1 MLSRRE
7 GELKP
12 KSARVSNTTDVRAA
26 DIAQSSLEGE
36 LGTTPQPSLSLNPIQ
51 LFPHQCDRCG
61 YEPSRAGYEA
71 HSIARMPNSLEIP
84 RVISPALRTRRIAML
99 VLASVVCLTLL
110 FSAQDAMRRGLSG
123 APVNWSRVIAINALD
138 WVTWALLLPFI
149 VAVGR
154 RIRLDGSGN
163 RAVRIGGWILLAL
176 VFCVVQASITGL
188 VIRMT
193 SPQFFGMAP
202 PAGINTPPRPLGNFL
217 INWTLATSS
226 LNLLIFGMTAGVF
239 HALLYYRDV
248 RARQL
253 RESEL
258 QSRLGRAELNV
269 LRMQLQPHFLF
280 NALHTV
286 SSLMVS
292 DVPTAQRVVAALG
305 DLLRSSLDHTAGQ
318 EICLRDELAF
328 VQRYIEIQQA
338 RFRHRLLVD
347 VDVPDSLGDALVPSL
362 VVQPL
367 IENAIRHGIEPSA
380 EGGRIWIRA
389 TRRGDDV
396 VLTVEN
402 DGAPNDPA
410 SNGHGYRHRVGV
422 GLANLEARLAQLY
435 GSAHAYRADW
445 NGNGRFTV
453 TLAIPYHSDP
463 SLFPARELAVEVQ

>member
-1 MLSRRE
+1 MR
-7 GELKP
+7 
-12 KSARVSNTTDVRAA
+12 
-26 DIAQSSLEGE
+26 
-36 LGTTPQPSLSLNPIQ
+36 
-51 LFPHQCDRCG
+51 
-61 YEPSRAGYEA
+61 
-71 HSIARMPNSLEIP
+71 NSLKIAHVTAP
-84 RVISPALRTRRIAML
+84 VLSTRRIAML
-99 VLASVVCLTLL
+99 VLASVVGLTLL
-110 FSAQDAMRRGLSG
+110 FSAQDAMRRGLNG

-154 RIRLDGSGN
+154 RIRLDGNGK
-163 RAVRIGGWILLAL
+163 RAARVAGWIVLAL
-176 VFCVVQASITGL
+176 AFCVVQASITGL
-188 VIRMT
+188 VIRLT

-202 PAGINTPPRPLGNFL
+202 PPGVNSPPRPLGEFL

-258 QSRLGRAELNV
+258 QSRLARAELNV

-305 DLLRSSLDHTAGQ
+305 DLLRSSLDHTARQ
-318 EICLRDELAF
+318 ETCLRDELAF
-328 VQRYIEIQQA
+328 VQRYVDIQRA
-338 RFRHRLLVD
+338 RFRHRLVVD
-347 VDVPDSLGDALVPSL
+347 VDVADRLGDALVPSL

-380 EGGRIWIRA
+380 AGGRIWIRA

-402 DGAPNDPA
+402 DGTPNDR
-410 SNGHGYRHRVGV
+410 SSDGHGNRSRVAV
-422 GLANLEARLAQLY
+422 GLANIEARLAHLY
-435 GSAHAYRADW
+435 GSAQTCRADS
-445 NGNGRFTV
+445 NGDGRFTV
-453 TLAIPYHSDP
+453 TLTIPYHTDP
-463 SLFPARELAVEVQ
+463 SLFPARELAGEAR